1 MKIAFF
7 KALIVLIP
15 TYIVAFLTE
24 KMVYVVPML
33 AASGFFAASLET
45 SSSNIFRNLDD
56 DGGLDSDNNT
66 SHETDAIDT
75 DQN

>member
-1 MKIAFF
+1 M
-7 KALIVLIP
+7 LIT

-24 KMVYVVPML
+24 KMVDVVPML

-45 SSSNIFRNLDD
+45 SGSNIFRNLDD

-66 SHETDAIDT
+66 SHETDVVDT

>member
-24 KMVYVVPML
+24 KMFYVVPML
-33 AASGFFAASLET
+33 AASGFFAASLGT
-45 SSSNIFRNLDD
+45 SDSNIFRNLDD

-66 SHETDAIDT
+66 SHETDVIDT